1 MANSMRD
8 YGPARKS
15 IYSSHFTYLS
25 VRKSRAEQ
33 DWDKAAVARIFYIPL
48 PFAPV
53 ERGKAA
59 TNRAFPHICYNRHH
73 NCPIRISRRHFPP
86 AAGCREC

>member
-33 DWDKAAVARIFYIPL
+33 DWGKPAVAPGDH
-48 PFAPV
+48 
-53 ERGKAA
+53 RG
-59 TNRAFPHICYNRHH
+59 TLFWRGTP
-73 NCPIRISRRHFPP
+73 
-86 AAGCREC
+86 

>member
-15 IYSSHFTYLS
+15 IYSLHFTYLS

-33 DWDKAAVARIFYIPL
+33 DWDKPAVAPRTL
-48 PFAPV
+48 P
-53 ERGKAA
+53 KALLDK
-59 TNRAFPHICYNRHH
+59 
-73 NCPIRISRRHFPP
+73 
-86 AAGCREC
+86 